1 MAFVAERRN
10 PDTGLHDIVGIGRLV
25 KSHTANEAEL
35 AVIVSDSFQ
44 RRGIGTEM
52 VRLLVDFGRQEQLD
66 RITATVLHENRA
78 MQKIFEKLGFNFP
91 GGGDHD
97 SLEAELRLGNRN

>member
-1 MAFVAERRN
+1 M
-10 PDTGLHDIVGIGRLV
+10 
-25 KSHTANEAEL
+25 
-35 AVIVSDSFQ
+35 
-44 RRGIGTEM
+44 
-52 VRLLVDFGRQEQLD
+52 DFGRQEQLD